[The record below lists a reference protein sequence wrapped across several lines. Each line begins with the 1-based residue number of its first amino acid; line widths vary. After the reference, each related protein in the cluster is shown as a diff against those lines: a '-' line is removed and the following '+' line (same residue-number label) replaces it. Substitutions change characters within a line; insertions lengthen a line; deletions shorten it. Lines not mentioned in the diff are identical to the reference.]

1 MQAMMQFNTWF
12 LQEMPAFLLAE
23 PVNYLFGLILL
34 AYVFKIFFN
43 IFRKGGY

>member
-12 LQEMPAFLLAE
+12 LQEMPTFLLAE

>member
-12 LQEMPAFLLAE
+12 LQEMPAFLLTE
-23 PVNYLFGLILL
+23 PINYLFGLILL